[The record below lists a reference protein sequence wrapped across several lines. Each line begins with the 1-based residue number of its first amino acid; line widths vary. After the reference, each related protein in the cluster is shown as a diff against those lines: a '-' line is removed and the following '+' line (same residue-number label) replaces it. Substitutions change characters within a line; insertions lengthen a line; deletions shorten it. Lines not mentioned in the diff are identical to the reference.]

1 MVTSDLFLPQNFSFP
16 YYTISGFRPNN
27 LFLNC
32 FPPSSSHSLFQ
43 DSWRPH
49 DVSQLRSACR
59 SLSSTLSFHFPS
71 LCFPNLPTFI
81 HPLSLLSFLCSL
93 VSKFNGISGFPS
105 VPLSQTPE
113 TQYIASSLRKL
124 VLVLQAHSFSP
135 IVSLSL
141 PPCLSVNIFVS
152 QVSFLAHLISSSLP
166 ATSAGNVHAN
176 SATLATG
183 ESATS
188 EAQALHQ
195 VSAGLATPAADVRRA
210 PGVAWASVWVRRR
223 PAQGVA
229 AKQGAAVVPLVV
241 AAVQGVS
248 LPVVAEADASA
259 VAYAD
264 ADADANADADAEADA
279 TAEADADAEA
289 EAEAACSVPV
299 CAGGGTVC
307 VAPVFAGGE
316 SVCSVPPS
324 CKGRDAACSVP
335 VGNGSDTVC
344 VVPVCAGPW
353 AG

>member
-1 MVTSDLFLPQNFSFP
+1 MFFRFVTSDLFLLQNFSFP
-16 YYTISGFRPNN
+16 YTIPGFRPNN

-43 DSWRPH
+43 DSWKPH
-49 DVSQLRSACR
+49 DVTQLRSACR

-93 VSKFNGISGFPS
+93 VSKFNGISGFSS

-188 EAQALHQ
+188 EAQAPRQ
-195 VSAGLATPAADVRRA
+195 VSAGLATPAADVKRA
-210 PGVAWASVWVRRR
+210 PGVAWALAWVRRR

-229 AKQGAAVVPLVV
+229 AEQGAAL
-241 AAVQGVS
+241 
-248 LPVVAEADASA
+248 LVVAEADASA

-264 ADADANADADAEADA
+264 ADAEADA
-279 TAEADADAEA
+279 TAEADADAAA
-289 EAEAACSVPV
+289 EARAACSVPV
-299 CAGGGTVC
+299 CAGGDTVC

-324 CKGRDAACSVP
+324 C
-335 VGNGSDTVC
+335 
-344 VVPVCAGPW
+344 
-353 AG
+353 